1 MVVEQAVLL
10 VGGQGTRLRSMGFD
24 CPKPMVEIGGRPFL
38 EHVIRHLSRYS
49 IRRIVLVA
57 GYKGEIVADRYHG
70 KSLYDVE
77 LTVIVEPRPLGT
89 AGALAFAVEHLD
101 EFFVMSNGDSLFDA
115 DLSTLLGQ
123 ALKSGSNGRLLLSEV
138 EDASRYGT
146 VHVGQDGIVQAF
158 LEKRPN
164 SGRQMINSGV
174 CLFRREAIL
183 GENIEFPASIEA
195 DVFPSWV
202 ASGNLEACV
211 GEGYFID
218 IGLPESYGQASAELV
233 DAISR
238 PAAFLDRDGVINV
251 DNGYTHTVE
260 DLVFTPTAIDG
271 IRALNRGGYYVIV
284 VSNQAGVARG
294 YYDEAAVHRFHAVMN
309 AELIRHGAHIDAF
322 YFCPYHPDAVI
333 ERYKADHSHRK
344 PNPGMIEDAF
354 NDWPI
359 TRAGSFLI
367 GDKASDVDAA
377 RNVGIPGTLVE
388 ANSCDLAA
396 VVRSATTV
404 Y

>member
-1 MVVEQAVLL
+1 MGVEQAVLL

-38 EHVIRHLSRYS
+38 EHVIRHISRYG

-57 GYKGEIVADRYHG
+57 GYKGDMVVDRYHG

-77 LTVIVEPRPLGT
+77 LTVVVEPRPLGT
-89 AGALAFAVEHLD
+89 AGALVFAVEYLD

-123 ALKSGSNGRLLLSEV
+123 ELKPGSNGRLLLSEV
-138 EDASRYGT
+138 EDASRYGA
-146 VHVGQDGIVQAF
+146 VHVDQDGLVQAF
-158 LEKRPN
+158 MEKQPD
-164 SGRQMINSGV
+164 SGRQMVNSGV
-174 CLFRREAIL
+174 CLLRREAIL
-183 GENIEFPASIEA
+183 ASNLTFPASIEA

-202 ASGNLEACV
+202 ASGNLEACA

-251 DNGYTHTVE
+251 DNGYTHAVE

-271 IRALNRGGYYVIV
+271 IRALNRSGYYVIV

-294 YYDEAAVHRFHAVMN
+294 YYDESAVRRFHAAMN
-309 AELIRHGAHIDAF
+309 AELIRHAAHIDAF
-322 YFCPYHPDAVI
+322 YFCPYHPDAAI

-367 GDKASDVDAA
+367 GDKASDIEAA
-377 RNVGIPGTLVE
+377 QNAGIPGTLVE
-388 ANSCDLAA
+388 ANWCDLAA
-396 VVRSATTV
+396 VVRSATTGK
-404 Y
+404 

>member
-1 MVVEQAVLL
+1 MGIEQAVLL

-24 CPKPMVEIGGRPFL
+24 CPKPMVEVGGRPFL
-38 EHVIRHLSRYS
+38 EHVIRHLSRFG

-57 GYKGEIVADRYHG
+57 GYKGDMVHDRYHG

-77 LTVIVEPRPLGT
+77 LTVVVEPRPLGT
-89 AGALAFAVEHLD
+89 AGALVFAAEHLD

-123 ALKSGSNGRLLLSEV
+123 ALKSQSNGRLLLCEV

-146 VHVGQDGIVQAF
+146 VHVDPDGIVRAF
-158 LEKRPN
+158 LEKRPD

-174 CLFRREAIL
+174 CLLRREAIL
-183 GENIEFPASIEA
+183 AADLSLPASIEA

-202 ASGNLEACV
+202 ASGSLEACK

-218 IGLPESYGQASAELV
+218 IGLPESYSQASAELV

-251 DNGYTHTVE
+251 DSGYTHAVE
-260 DLVFTPTAIDG
+260 DLVFTPTAVDG
-271 IRALNRGGYYVIV
+271 IRALNMSGYYVIV

-294 YYDEAAVHRFHAVMN
+294 YYNEDAVRRFHAAMN
-309 AELIRHGAHIDAF
+309 AELIRRGAHIDAF
-322 YFCPYHPDAVI
+322 YFCPFHPDAAI
-333 ERYKADHSHRK
+333 ERYRSDHSHRK
-344 PNPGMIEDAF
+344 PNPGMITDAF

-359 TRAGSFLI
+359 VQAGSFLI
-367 GDKASDVDAA
+367 GDKPSDIEAA
-377 RNVGIPGTLVE
+377 GNAGIPGILVE

-396 VVRSATTV
+396 FV
-404 Y
+404 YSEISDN